1 MEPLRPLN
9 ANVTMIRRD
18 LAALPHHALPEGLA
32 IRPYAP
38 GDERAWVAIQ
48 SAADAHNV
56 ITERLFRDQFGDD
69 PGDLARRLFLLVDRT
84 TEVAGAGRAIGTAA
98 AWFDDTNRGAGFGRV
113 HWLAIHPDQQGRG
126 LAKPLL
132 GHVCVTLRELGHERA
147 FLTTSTARIPAIG
160 LYLRF
165 GFVPEIG
172 GPEDVTAWNAL
183 RRTAPWLAHWLDG
196 APP

>member
-1 MEPLRPLN
+1 LDPQRPPN

-18 LAALPHHALPEGLA
+18 LRALPRHAVPDGYA

-48 SAADAHNV
+48 AAADAYNV
-56 ITERLFRDQFGDD
+56 ITEALFRDQFGANPDE
-69 PGDLARRLFLLVDRT
+69 LARRLFLLTDALG
-84 TEVAGAGRAIGTAA
+84 EEIGTAT
-98 AWFDDTNRGAGFGRV
+98 AWFDDTGHREGFGRV
-113 HWLAIHPDQQGRG
+113 HWLAIHPDHQGRG

-147 FLTTSTARIPAIG
+147 FLTTSTARAPAIG

-165 GFVPEIG
+165 GFVPEIV
-172 GPEDVTAWNAL
+172 GPEDATAWNAL
-183 RRTAPWLAHWLDG
+183 RQTAPRLARWLAPWLDG
-196 APP
+196 AAP